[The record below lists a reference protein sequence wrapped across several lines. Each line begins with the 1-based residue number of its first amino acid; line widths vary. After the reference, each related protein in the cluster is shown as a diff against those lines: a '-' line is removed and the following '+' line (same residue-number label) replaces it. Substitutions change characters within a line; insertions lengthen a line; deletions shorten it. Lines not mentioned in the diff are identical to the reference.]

1 MLIRQLGAL
10 AFLFCVGAGAASA
23 QTVDAASAA
32 YQRGDYA
39 AALQM
44 FQALANQGK
53 GDAQYNLG
61 IMYANGRGVPQ
72 DYVAAHMW
80 LNLSASH
87 GDQEAAAV
95 RDSLAKTMSPAQVA
109 EAQKMARDWKPK
121 SHQPPA
127 RTRKPTPSPP
137 PAAPQ

>member
-1 MLIRQLGAL
+1 MFIRHLGAL
-10 AFLFCVGAGAASA
+10 AFLFCIGAGAATA

-39 AALQM
+39 NALHM
-44 FQALANQGK
+44 FQLLANQGK

-61 IMYANGRGVPQ
+61 VMYANGKGVPQ
-72 DYVAAHMW
+72 DYVVAHMW

-87 GDQEAAAV
+87 GDQEAAAA
-95 RDSLAKTMSPAQVA
+95 RDSLAQTMSAAQVA

-121 SHQPPA
+121 SHEAPA
-127 RTRKPTPSPP
+127 RTRKPKPSSH
-137 PAAPQ
+137 PAAAQ